1 MHEVNILFSDLSAG
15 WQQLHEMHVRKAHFQ
30 HLLFKLGNPQL
41 HQVRDVKHFKHPIFH
56 ESTRRF
62 SYRIHNLDM
71 LRNAL
76 AEQNV
81 AELQSS
87 AAFRHGVQVNF
98 QHFTSTEAAVEAAK
112 QRAFSRFTGLPAE
125 RQTPTSRSEMVVS
138 VGEGRLTRELE
149 LIWWPNIFR
158 RNGSFGKLTVR
169 FFVSKTTFKR

>member
-112 QRAFSRFTGLPAE
+112 QRAFSRFTGSPAE

>member
-76 AEQNV
+76 AEQDV